1 MNDHY
6 KIILESS
13 SLNSSLTLIALID
26 PFGVGT
32 AINSS
37 FSEMTTFNSCVV
49 FFLLRVA
56 SPFGNN
62 SPR

>member
-1 MNDHY
+1 MKGHY
-6 KIILESS
+6 EIILESS

-37 FSEMTTFNSCVV
+37 FSEMTPFNNWVV
-49 FFLLRVA
+49 CCLFF
-56 SPFGNN
+56 
-62 SPR
+62 